1 MDGRYH
7 CELAWLGGDAA
18 AAGVV
23 IDVAGGVITSVTTGV
38 ADPPAGAVRLAGL
51 TLPGLANA
59 HSHAFHRALRGRT
72 HGPRRAG
79 TGSFWTWREQMYAVA
94 EALTPESY
102 LALARAVYGEM
113 VLAGITSVGEFHYLH
128 HDTGGVRYGDPNA
141 MGRALAAAAA
151 DAGLR
156 LTLLDT
162 CYLHGGFG
170 AEPEGAQRRF
180 SDGTAAAWAER
191 AAALDVACR
200 SGVCGSAPRSTRC
213 GPSTRPRW
221 RSWRRGPPSAGHRST
236 PTCPSSRPRTATASR
251 PTA

>member
-23 IDVAGGVITSVTTGV
+23 VDVAGGVITSVTTGV
-38 ADPPAGAVRLAGL
+38 AEPPAGAVRLAGL

-72 HGPRRAG
+72 QFQRRAG

-113 VLAGITSVGEFHYLH
+113 VLAGITAVGEFHYLH
-128 HDTGGVRYGDPNA
+128 HDTGRGPLQRPERDGSCPRGS
-141 MGRALAAAAA
+141 GRRRRAAA
-151 DAGLR
+151 DAARHVLPPRWVRRRARGR
-156 LTLLDT
+156 
-162 CYLHGGFG
+162 
-170 AEPEGAQRRF
+170 AAPVQRRH
-180 SDGTAAAWAER
+180 GRRLGR
-191 AAALDVACR
+191 AGGGARRR
-200 SGVCGSAPRSTRC
+200 SPVRTCGSAPRSTRC

-221 RSWRRGPPSAGHRST
+221 RWWRRGPTSAGHRST